1 MTKKFKVG
9 SAVFALSKIRR
20 KTGSREYEYVRLRWS
35 ECGSQI
41 DFSFPFRFQFF
52 TGLASVF
59 AEEVGNTQKD
69 FTNYARFCL

>member
-41 DFSFPFRFQFF
+41 DKTFPSEKEARAFAKGHEKTTRDG
-52 TGLASVF
+52 GLQLKPKD
-59 AEEVGNTQKD
+59 AETW
-69 FTNYARFCL
+69 